1 MFTGSS
7 TDTLRVPANA
17 AKHRPSRARYLVFM
31 PGLSGIDRLGFVGFG
46 EAAFYLAKGLREAG
60 VKRTVAFDIHRHTP
74 RLGEKIQ
81 ARAKETR
88 TDLVE
93 FSAALTASADVV
105 ISAVTADQAA
115 DAAEQTAPY
124 LTSRH
129 IYADLN
135 SVSPRMKQKV
145 GETITRSGA
154 RFVEI
159 AVMGPIPPQLHRTPM
174 LIGGASAPEFQE
186 MLAPYGM
193 RMDTV
198 STDQIGRAAAVKM
211 FRSVV
216 YKGLEALIFECVLGA
231 SQYGAEDRVFAS
243 LAESF
248 PGVDWKKLADYMVG
262 RVVVHGE
269 RRAREMDEVAR
280 TLEELGI
287 EPMMAAATAR
297 RMDWAADL
305 GLRESFNGEF
315 PKTYQEVLDAIAR
328 MPVTKT

>member
-1 MFTGSS
+1 M
-7 TDTLRVPANA
+7 VE
-17 AKHRPSRARYLVFM
+17 
-31 PGLSGIDRLGFVGFG
+31 RLGFVGFG
-46 EAAFYLAKGLREAG
+46 EAAYHLANGLRQAG
-60 VKRTVAFDIHRHTP
+60 VKRTIAFDIHMHTP
-74 RLGEKIQ
+74 GLGDRIQ
-81 ARAKETR
+81 TRAKETG

-93 FSAALTASADVV
+93 FSAALTAGADVI

-115 DAAEQTAPY
+115 DAAKQTAPY

-135 SVSPRMKQKV
+135 SVSPRTKQVV
-145 GETITRSGA
+145 GEIIIRTGA

-159 AVMGPIPPQLHRTPM
+159 AVMGPIPPQLHKTPM
-174 LIGGASAPEFQE
+174 LIGGAPAPEFRE
-186 MLAPYGM
+186 MFAPHGM
-193 RMDTV
+193 RMDVV

-211 FRSVV
+211 FRSVI

-231 SQYGAEDRVFAS
+231 SRYGAEDRVFAS
-243 LAESF
+243 LTESF
-248 PGVDWKKLADYMVG
+248 PGIDWKKLADYMVG

-280 TLEELGI
+280 TLEELGV

-305 GLRESFNGEF
+305 DLRDKFGGEF
-315 PKTYQEVLDAIAR
+315 PKTYQEVLDAIAA
-328 MPVTKT
+328 MHATKA